1 MAIQL
6 AKGQRVDLTKTN
18 PGLTKA
24 VIGRLGYEQVLRR
37 A

>member
-24 VIGRLGYEQVLRR
+24 V
-37 A
+37 